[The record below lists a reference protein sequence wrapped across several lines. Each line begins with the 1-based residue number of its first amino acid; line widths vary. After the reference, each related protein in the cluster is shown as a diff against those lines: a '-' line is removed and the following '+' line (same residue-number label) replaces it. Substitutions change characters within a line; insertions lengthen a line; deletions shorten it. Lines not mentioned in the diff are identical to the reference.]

1 MIQLNEIGLRLAD
14 LREVCDLTTA
24 QMAQK
29 LEISEEVYKTYE
41 KGEADFSISFLH
53 NAAKILGVDI
63 LDIMSGE
70 SPKLSTCT
78 VVKNG
83 NGYSVNRSSEYN
95 YQHLAYTFRGK
106 KSDPFLV
113 TIEPGDKVPVMHEHE
128 GQEID
133 YVLSGKMQLYIGDI
147 SYELEAGDCAYFDSA
162 IPHAEKNIGDDT
174 LKFIAVV
181 IQ

>member
-1 MIQLNEIGLRLAD
+1 MLQLKEIGLRLAD
-14 LREVCDLTTA
+14 LRDVCDLTTA
-24 QMAQK
+24 QMAEK
-29 LEISEEVYKTYE
+29 LEISEDEYKTYE

-53 NAAKILGVDI
+53 NASIILGVDI

-70 SPKLSTCT
+70 SPRLSTCT

-83 NGYSVNRSSEYN
+83 GGYSVDRSSNYN

-106 KSDPFLV
+106 KSDPYLV
-113 TIEPGDKVPVMHEHE
+113 TIEPGDNVPVMHEHD

-133 YVLSGKMQLYIGDI
+133 YVLSGKMQLFIGDI
-147 SYELEAGDCAYFDSA
+147 SYELEDGDCAYFDSS
-162 IPHAEKNIGDDT
+162 IPHAEKNIGSDT

-181 IQ
+181 IK

>member
-83 NGYSVNRSSEYN
+83 KR
-95 YQHLAYTFRGK
+95 LFR
-106 KSDPFLV
+106 
-113 TIEPGDKVPVMHEHE
+113 
-128 GQEID
+128 
-133 YVLSGKMQLYIGDI
+133 
-147 SYELEAGDCAYFDSA
+147 
-162 IPHAEKNIGDDT
+162 
-174 LKFIAVV
+174 
-181 IQ
+181 